1 MAINSVYLPTSSGGS
16 LLLTASCNELS
27 YDVATNTSR
36 VACSIQIQNPNNYTM
51 YSGYSQPY
59 IKMTVHTTSETPG
72 WASWDVG
79 TKYIPNTPA
88 HFDDSIYIEY
98 NVPHKADGTL
108 ACSVTASFYAN
119 GASASYIP
127 SDGYINSGTVYCTNI
142 PRSSRVDSYTFG
154 VTWDNLYSI
163 KYTKQVASY
172 SQQLRIAIQGGVEIH
187 RVTNYESG
195 TRITLPSSAVNK
207 LWDYAADKN
216 NVTVE
221 MVLETYNGSV
231 KIGESTKYTKTY
243 EVNDPLT
250 VTYSIE
256 EVALK
261 PKGVRDNEFVTL
273 LGSKRIKVRATCAHS
288 KPNIFVECAGSSNS
302 RSDCVSGTEYSFDF
316 TNLTSANYKIY
327 ATNQRP
333 NSTVVAV
340 DTTGTLVNYFKP
352 SIVLSSV
359 SRINDT
365 ASNGFIELQAIVF
378 GGNIGTTTGGNARYT
393 ILKNGSQIVNESSTV
408 TNNRIIIKKPIS
420 AIPYKENF
428 EFKFQVTD
436 AFGGASNI
444 ASFYLAIT
452 KPVLSYGKKQLDI
465 HHILKLGDDT
475 ETGVIAYSPYN
486 GHKYGKT
493 LLTKTSYPTGR
504 NWFKIAEFKW
514 IKDVYYECFGTISSG
529 YALEEFKL
537 RMRDNANKLILDSNL
552 SFYQG
557 NYRYGIQVIYKSN
570 KNIELWYHVNG
581 GIEQEVIIDL
591 NYNQNVL
598 STTNNMDNYAYNN
611 VKVVGEFAFE
621 YLNDGIS
628 LDKIPGYTYSTPLLN
643 KILWNFPIGTIILN
657 DSASFNPNVEYGG
670 KWSKIERRYLLG
682 SAADT
687 PVGSEGGSTDLGIE
701 KAANEASGFG
711 LWKPGNGFTDR
722 GVVTV
727 TYNQSIRGFWPIY
740 HAVAIW
746 RRDA

>member
-1 MAINSVYLPTSSGGS
+1 MAINSTYLPTRSGGS

-59 IKMTVHTTSETPG
+59 IKMTVHTTSDTPG

-98 NVPHKADGTL
+98 NVPHKADGSL

-127 SDGYINSGTVYCTNI
+127 SDGYVNSGTVYCTNI

-154 VTWDNLYSI
+154 VVWDNLYSI

-172 SQQLRIAIQGGVEIH
+172 SQQLRIGIQGGQEIH

-195 TRITLPSSAVNK
+195 TRITLPSSAINK

-221 MVLETYNGSV
+221 MSLETYNGSV

-243 EVNDPLT
+243 DVNDPLT
-250 VTYSIE
+250 VTCSIE

-261 PKGVRDNEFVTL
+261 SRGVKDNEFVTL
-273 LGSKRIKVRATCAHS
+273 LGSKRIKVTATCAHS
-288 KPNIFVECAGSSNS
+288 KPKIFVECGGTSKEKL
-302 RSDCVSGTEYSFDF
+302 DCVSGTQYSFDF
-316 TNLTSANYKIY
+316 TNLTSANYKVY

-333 NSTVVAV
+333 NSTVTAV
-340 DTTGTLVNYFKP
+340 DTTGTLINYFKP
-352 SIVLSSV
+352 SIIFSEVT
-359 SRINDT
+359 RTNDT
-365 ASNGFIELQAIVF
+365 ASNGFVKFAAVVF
-378 GGNIGTTTGGNARYT
+378 SGRIGNINGNTCQYK
-393 ILKNGSQIVNESSTV
+393 ILKDDTQIVSTNGNV
-408 TNNRIIIKKPIS
+408 TNNKIQITQAIS
-420 AIPYKENF
+420 NVSYKQNY
-428 EFKFQVTD
+428 KFTIEVTD
-436 AFGGASNI
+436 LFGNSA
-444 ASFYLAIT
+444 LIT
-452 KPVLSYGKKQLDI
+452 VGLSPTEPVISVGKKQFTVN
-465 HHILKLGDDT
+465 HILQIGNN
-475 ETGVIAYSPYN
+475 ESVGVMAYSPYN

-514 IKDVYYECFGTISSG
+514 IKDIYYECFGTISSG

-598 STTNNMDNYAYNN
+598 STTNHMDNYAYNN

-670 KWSKIERRYLLG
+670 QWSKIERRYLLG

-701 KAANEASGFG
+701 KASKEASGYG

-722 GVVTV
+722 GVVSV
-727 TYNQSIRGFWPIY
+727 TYNQSIRGFWPTY

>member
-1 MAINSVYLPTSSGGS
+1 MAINSVYLPTRSGGN

-127 SDGYINSGTVYCTNI
+127 SDGYINSGTAYCTNI

-154 VTWDNLYSI
+154 VVWDNLYSI

-172 SQQLRIAIQGGVEIH
+172 SQQLRIAIQGGAEIH

-216 NVTVE
+216 NVTIE

-261 PKGVRDNEFVTL
+261 SKGVRDNEFVTL
-273 LGSKRIKVRATCAHS
+273 LGSKRIKVIAICAHS

-316 TNLTSANYKIY
+316 TNLTSANYKVY

-333 NSTVVAV
+333 NSTVTAV
-340 DTTGTLVNYFKP
+340 DTSGTLINYFKP
-352 SIVLSSV
+352 SIVLSDIA
-359 SRINDT
+359 RINDT
-365 ASNGFIELQAIVF
+365 ASNGFINLQAIVF
-378 GGNIGTTTGGNARYT
+378 TGVIGTMTGGNATYT
-393 ILKNGSQIVNESSTV
+393 VLKNNSRIINESSPV
-408 TNNRIIIKKPIS
+408 NNNRLIIKKPIS
-420 AIPYKENF
+420 GISYKEKF
-428 EFKFQVTD
+428 EFAFQVTD
-436 AFGGASNI
+436 AFGGESNI
-444 ASFYLAIT
+444 VYFHLPIT
-452 KPVLSYGKKQLDI
+452 VPVLNYGKKQLDV
-465 HHILKLGDDT
+465 HHILKLGDDD
-475 ETGVIAYSPYN
+475 EVGVLALSPLN
-486 GHKYGKT
+486 GIKYGKI
-493 LLTKTSYPTGR
+493 LLNNTNYPSGQ
-504 NWFKIAEFKW
+504 NFFKVAEFKW
-514 IKDVYYECFGTISSG
+514 VKGVFYECRITIMSVG
-529 YALEEFKL
+529 GIEEIRL
-537 RMRDNANKLILDSNL
+537 RMYDNGSRLIHDTNAS
-552 SFYQG
+552 YYYG
-557 NYRYGIQVIYKSN
+557 GYRYGIQLIHMSN
-570 KNIELWYHVNG
+570 KNIELWYHING
-581 GIEQEVIIDL
+581 GISMRCSITVEYAQGIVSGVSSSD
-591 NYNQNVL
+591 Q
-598 STTNNMDNYAYNN
+598 YAYNN
-611 VKVVGEFAFE
+611 IKVLGEFDFKKIA
-621 YLNDGIS
+621 DGVS
-628 LDKIPGYTYSTPLLN
+628 PSAIPGATYSTPLNN
-643 KILWNFPIGTIILN
+643 KLLLTMPVGTLIYNN
-657 DSASFNPNVEYGG
+657 DPNFNPYYYFGG
-670 KWSKIERRYLLG
+670 NWSKF
-682 SAADT
+682 SN
-687 PVGSEGGSTDLGIE
+687 EG
-701 KAANEASGFG
+701 
-711 LWKPGNGFTDR
+711 
-722 GVVTV
+722 
-727 TYNQSIRGFWPIY
+727 
-740 HAVAIW
+740 W
-746 RRDA
+746 RRNA